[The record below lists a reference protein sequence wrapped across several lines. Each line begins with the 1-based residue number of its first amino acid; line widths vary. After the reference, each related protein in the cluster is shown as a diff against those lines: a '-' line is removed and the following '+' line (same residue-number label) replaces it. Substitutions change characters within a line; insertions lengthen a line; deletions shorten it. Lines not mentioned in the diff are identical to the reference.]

1 MEKRMSELP
10 PLPEPQIVGPDG
22 IGFSYAQV
30 REVQAIARQQGR
42 DEMREWKASRVRDE
56 ALGAEPVAWWVPAA
70 EQFCIKKPGER
81 PFAKAWQPLY
91 AAAPAWKDVR
101 VDGLPPCDGQTVYV
115 GENSAGYMGCFNMA
129 DDHGCWMETPEDDSM
144 IMSDL
149 RYWRVQDRP
158 ACSLIGTPKS
168 AEGEGA

>member
-56 ALGAEPVAWWVPAA
+56 ALREAADRCAAQSKRWKDERAIYVAT
-70 EQFCIKKPGER
+70 EC
-81 PFAKAWQPLY
+81 
-91 AAAPAWKDVR
+91 AAAIR
-101 VDGLPPCDGQTVYV
+101 
-115 GENSAGYMGCFNMA
+115 
-129 DDHGCWMETPEDDSM
+129 
-144 IMSDL
+144 
-149 RYWRVQDRP
+149 
-158 ACSLIGTPKS
+158 SLIGTPKS